1 MPTCQRQKVQTA
13 TRPKSDL
20 ELARLGTL
28 AEWFLINDPEWLSDA
43 LSLRLETIMRQEQT
57 AHKQLEANMY
67 ARRQYADAEQSRMRN
82 TSLPLRLRSQVI
94 FLPEIPS
101 SDNQDHLS
109 ALPTDLRLEILS
121 YLFKPHVDPPEDQR
135 SDTDQDA
142 HQHQPPH
149 PPKPTRLRLPHLAR
163 PSRSFQQ
170 LPADRLEAASREMR
184 RGLLD
189 ALEVFADLY
198 FLREDGVGCQ
208 ADAELCLLW
217 ALVVYGCEVVGGVEV
232 LWGL

>member
-1 MPTCQRQKVQTA
+1 MPTSPNPRQKVQTA
-13 TRPKSDL
+13 PRPKSDL
-20 ELARLGTL
+20 DLARLGTL

-43 LSLRLETIMRQEQT
+43 LSLHLETIMRQEQT
-57 AHKQLEANMY
+57 AHKQLEGNMY
-67 ARRQYADAEQSRMRN
+67 ARRQNAEAEQDRMRN
-82 TSLPLRLRSQVI
+82 TSLPFRLRSQVI
-94 FLPEIPS
+94 VLPEIPA
-101 SDNQDHLS
+101 SDNQDYLS

-142 HQHQPPH
+142 HQQQPP
-149 PPKPTRLRLPHLAR
+149 PPQPTRLRLPHLAR
-163 PSRSFQQ
+163 PSRNFQQ
-170 LPADRLEAASREMR
+170 LPADRLKAASREMR

-208 ADAELCLLW
+208 ADAELCSPW
-217 ALVVYGCEVVGGVEV
+217 ALVV
-232 LWGL
+232 